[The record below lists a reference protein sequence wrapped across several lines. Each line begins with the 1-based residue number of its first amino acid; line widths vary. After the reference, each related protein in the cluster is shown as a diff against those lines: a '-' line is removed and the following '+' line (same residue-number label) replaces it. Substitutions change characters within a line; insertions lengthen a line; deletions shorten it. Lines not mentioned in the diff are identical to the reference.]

1 MTDASPRLEPVAPR
15 RYDRFQLWAPAA
27 GAVTVRIDGGE
38 HRMLRGPDGWFEL
51 PGVPAE
57 PGARYAFRLDDAELW
72 IPDPRSLSQPD
83 GVHRDSEV
91 IDPHTLHGDGSWTGR
106 DLRGAVLY
114 EMHVGTF
121 TPGPGGRGGTF
132 DSAIERLDH
141 LVDLGVEAIEVMPVA
156 SFPGD
161 RGWGYD

>member
-1 MTDASPRLEPVAPR
+1 MTDSHPPSDPVAPR
-15 RYDRFQLWAPAA
+15 RYDRYQLWAPAA
-27 GAVTVRIDGGE
+27 EVVRVRVDGTQ
-38 HRMLRGPDGWFEL
+38 HRMLPRADGWFVL
-51 PGVPAE
+51 PDVPAE

-91 IDPHTLHGDGSWTGR
+91 IDPRALAGEDSRRGR